1 MPKTGPIPKRSDLRR
16 RTNKDSLEGLEKVN
30 VEDLG
35 VVYQPEADEKWH
47 PLAKD
52 LWRSMG
58 ESGQSRWYEPTD
70 WAYAAVVM
78 DDLSHYLR
86 TKSRSGMKLSA
97 LLTAMG
103 PLLLTEGERR
113 RARLELERN
122 APEPGGEDPTVA
134 IMEHYRRQAQ

>member
-1 MPKTGPIPKRSDLRR
+1 MGKTGPVPKRSDVLR
-16 RTNKDSLEGLEKVN
+16 RTNKDARAGLTKVDVESLG
-30 VEDLG
+30 G
-35 VVYQPEADEKWH
+35 VVQPEPSERWH

-58 ESGQSRWYEPTD
+58 ESGQSRFYEPSD

-86 TKSRSGMKLSA
+86 SKSRSGMKLSA
-97 LLTAMG
+97 LLSAMG
-103 PLLLTEGERR
+103 PLMLTEGERR

-122 APEPGGEDPTVA
+122 APEAGGDDPTVA
-134 IMEHYRRQAQ
+134 IMEHYRKQAQ